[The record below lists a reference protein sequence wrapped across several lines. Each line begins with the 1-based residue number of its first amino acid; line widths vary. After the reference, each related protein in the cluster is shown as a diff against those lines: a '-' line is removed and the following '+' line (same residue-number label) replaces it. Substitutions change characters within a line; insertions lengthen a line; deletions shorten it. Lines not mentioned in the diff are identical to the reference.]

1 MKDECLA
8 TKYVNIWMEKSGIT
22 GEWFIS
28 DVFGT
33 SMLVGEK
40 KPTNKQIEE
49 YRKDRIEVLKKALSE
64 TRD

>member
-1 MKDECLA
+1 MHCNQVCKYLA
-8 TKYVNIWMEKSGIT
+8 GEKQSYRRM
-22 GEWFIS
+22 FIS